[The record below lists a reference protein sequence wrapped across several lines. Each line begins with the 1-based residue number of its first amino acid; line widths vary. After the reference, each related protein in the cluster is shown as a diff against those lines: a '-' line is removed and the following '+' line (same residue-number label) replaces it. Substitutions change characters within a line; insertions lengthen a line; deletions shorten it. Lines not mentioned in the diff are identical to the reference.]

1 MNLDELQS
9 VRDRERQ
16 TDKPQQLR
24 ESFYEDVG
32 SFVEQLR
39 AERERAAER
48 HGTYADEVMQLTDEI
63 EAASQ
68 LVEDIHERRIGKVVK
83 AASLEAAELS
93 PEVDGLTREERDLF
107 EQLVDDIEHHRE
119 DVLAVVEGKDTT
131 DTGPSGNETET
142 ERASGDRSEVAA
154 ADVMGSDDASDE
166 PTTDSPAGQRGQ
178 RGQDNGDSRAEHPD
192 PEQMHPDATPG
203 DVAENTGGT
212 GESGRSDSGIDRS
225 IGESGRS
232 DSGTDRSIGE
242 SGRSDSGTDPGTSE
256 TGRSDG
262 GTGPGTGRSGG
273 QRRGE
278 TEDDRGNNSVGD
290 GGANSTAGDRSAAG
304 NSSEG
309 RNGDTPT
316 LGADIERER
325 VLVTESVN
333 TFVGSDDRDYDLAAD
348 DVVTLPST
356 NADILVERDAARR
369 L

>member
-212 GESGRSDSGIDRS
+212 GESGRSDSG
-225 IGESGRS
+225 
-232 DSGTDRSIGE
+232 TDRSIGE
-242 SGRSDSGTDPGTSE
+242 SGRSDS
-256 TGRSDG
+256 

-304 NSSEG
+304 NSSGG

-325 VLVTESVN
+325 ILVTESVN